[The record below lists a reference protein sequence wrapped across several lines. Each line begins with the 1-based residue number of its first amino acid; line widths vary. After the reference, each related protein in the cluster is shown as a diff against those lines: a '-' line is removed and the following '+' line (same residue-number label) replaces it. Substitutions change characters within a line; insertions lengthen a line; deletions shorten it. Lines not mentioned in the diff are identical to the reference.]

1 MRSSPL
7 KSLAVAGDI
16 CEDCGSTDVRTIYG
30 GTPLCDRCVDKRVAE
45 QTGYP
50 QLPEPPGPMSVVD
63 AAGRSRHLRF
73 RVWRAPTGIEVEL
86 EETGVPPGEGYHCAA
101 LGAHDANVDQLVA
114 HVREKVAE
122 DMARIFL
129 QPSPH
134 RSGWILA
141 DDVVEGR
148 LVWCDEHATGSPYAV
163 IVDGRTLTWEELG
176 QALSSY
182 EGWRFRLE
190 LTDRVDDLRPDATLF
205 SLTPTI
211 GDVAAGT
218 KAISP
223 RIGVLLEEFLADQ
236 HRRLSAKTYSRY
248 QDVIDLLRSC
258 LNNYGHQYLNP
269 DELTR
274 FEAAYTNDEDA
285 FVHLFGADE
294 LVACIP
300 EFLDY
305 FMVRKVMA
313 GAELLRSSGTV
324 TKKLAKWLGDKGY
337 LDAGTVADVVE
348 MGAEASRELPRA
360 ERLTNLLYE
369 LAEVSEVDL
378 ENVAEDDYVDDYLLI
393 ERVESGALWFE
404 GGIGPVKIPKEASDL
419 ARPGWSV
426 NVVLARVRRSWVIVE
441 AGNVYP

>member
-1 MRSSPL
+1 
-7 KSLAVAGDI
+7 
-16 CEDCGSTDVRTIYG
+16 
-30 GTPLCDRCVDKRVAE
+30 
-45 QTGYP
+45 
-50 QLPEPPGPMSVVD
+50 
-63 AAGRSRHLRF
+63 
-73 RVWRAPTGIEVEL
+73 
-86 EETGVPPGEGYHCAA
+86 
-101 LGAHDANVDQLVA
+101 
-114 HVREKVAE
+114 
-122 DMARIFL
+122 
-129 QPSPH
+129 
-134 RSGWILA
+134 
-141 DDVVEGR
+141 
-148 LVWCDEHATGSPYAV
+148 
-163 IVDGRTLTWEELG
+163 LG

-258 LNNYGHQYLNP
+258 LNNYGHQYLNR

-313 GAELLRSSGTV
+313 SAELLRSSGTV

-337 LDAGTVADVVE
+337 LDAITVEDVFE

-404 GGIGPVKIPKEASDL
+404 GGIGPVNVPKEASDL

-426 NVVLARVRRSWVIVE
+426 NVVLARVRRSWELLEV
-441 AGNVYP
+441 GNVYP